1 MSGPQRNLALTVE
14 YDGSRFH
21 GSQIQPD
28 GVVTVQSVLEQAI
41 SSLLGEDY
49 VFRAACRTDTGV
61 HARGQVISVTTHN
74 PIPVNKMHYVL
85 NDRVGPYIRIHEI
98 REMGAEWR
106 PRYDAVLRHYRYVM
120 CADPGPG
127 GPMAYSYHAF
137 VPPTV
142 DWAVLE
148 RSAQKLVGYHDY
160 IAFTTVPSEEKK
172 TRRSIEAIRL
182 TRDGDRYHLDLFAR
196 SFLRGMVRNIT
207 GWLLAVST
215 GRHPESRIDELL
227 ASGVK
232 DRSMKPA
239 PPGGLYLMRV
249 YYPGDELPVALLPP
263 QEEGKTGRQRRMG
276 EEGRMGEKAE

>member
-1 MSGPQRNLALTVE
+1 MSLPRRNLAFTLE

-21 GSQIQPD
+21 GFQIQPD
-28 GVVTVQSVLEQAI
+28 GVVTVQSTLEQAI
-41 SSLLGEDY
+41 ASLLGDDY
-49 VFRAACRTDTGV
+49 TFRAACRTDTGV

-74 PIPVNKMHYVL
+74 PIPVRRMHFVL
-85 NDRVGPYIRIHEI
+85 NDRVGPYIRIHDI
-98 REMGAEWR
+98 REMEDGWR

-120 CADPGPG
+120 CRDPGAG
-127 GPMAYSYHAF
+127 APMAYSYHAF

-142 DWAVLE
+142 DWELLE
-148 RSAQKLVGYHDY
+148 QTAQKLVGYHDY
-160 IAFTTVPSEEKK
+160 VAFTTVPSEEKK

-182 TRDGDRYHLDLFAR
+182 SREGDRYHLDLYAR

-215 GRHPESRIDELL
+215 GRHPASRIDELL

-239 PPGGLYLMRV
+239 PPGGLYLMKV
-249 YYPGDELPVALLPP
+249 YYPGEPWPVTPLPP
-263 QEEGKTGRQRRMG
+263 QGDGR
-276 EEGRMGEKAE
+276 